1 MTGDGTTDR
10 PDEPTRRGHVVALVV
25 TSLVLGVFDF
35 LLLSV
40 AVAFG
45 PSGFGGDRTM
55 SDSEIR
61 AAHLTQAAAIA
72 GCLLGAAIL
81 ALSLV
86 TQASPRRNRALLW
99 MLAGQ
104 VAATVAVY
112 VLS

>member
-1 MTGDGTTDR
+1 M
-10 PDEPTRRGHVVALVV
+10 PEPGVTEQAEKRTPTSHVVALVV

-61 AAHLTQAAAIA
+61 MAHLTQAAALA

-81 ALSLV
+81 VLSLASD
-86 TQASPRRNRALLW
+86 ASPRRNRALRW
-99 MLAGQ
+99 MLAAQ
-104 VAATVAVY
+104 AAATVAVY

>member
-1 MTGDGTTDR
+1 MTEHAEKRTPTT
-10 PDEPTRRGHVVALVV
+10 HVVALVL
-25 TSLVLGVFDF
+25 TSLALGAFDL

-61 AAHLTQAAAIA
+61 AAHLTQAAALT
-72 GCLLGAAIL
+72 GCLLGAAVL
-81 ALSLV
+81 VLSLV
-86 TQASPRRNRALLW
+86 AQASPRRNRALRW

-104 VAATVAVY
+104 VAATVAAY

>member
-1 MTGDGTTDR
+1 MTDHPEKRTPAST
-10 PDEPTRRGHVVALVV
+10 VVALVV
-25 TSLVLGVFDF
+25 TSLVMGVFDF

-40 AVAFG
+40 ALAFG

-61 AAHLTQAAAIA
+61 MAHLTQAAALA
-72 GCLLGAAIL
+72 GCLLGAAIIV
-81 ALSLV
+81 LSLV
-86 TQASPRRNRALLW
+86 AQASARRNRALRW

-104 VAATVAVY
+104 AAATVTVY